1 MDTTTNK
8 SVSLTIPKRSLW
20 SFIGL
25 IISLA
30 FTVLNT
36 IEYIIPSFNE
46 IFSLT
51 PEALSIYRMGL
62 IIWAPLLSYGL
73 IGLNV
78 CLFVNILKPLKPYE
92 GKGLIYCLI
101 QSLRAGLIAGLI
113 VGLTFGLP
121 MGYFLDLI
129 EGFSTFSIMH
139 VLGLIVGLT
148 FGLLWGLGKEF

>member
-1 MDTTTNK
+1 MDRTTNK

-25 IISLA
+25 ITSLA

-51 PEALSIYRMGL
+51 PETLSIYRIDL
-62 IIWAPLLSYGL
+62 IGVPLLSYGL

-92 GKGLIYCLI
+92 DQGLIYCLI

-113 VGLTFGLP
+113 LGLTFGLP
-121 MGYFLDLI
+121 MIPALDLI
-129 EGFSTFSIMH
+129 SGLITFSIMH
-139 VLGLIVGLT
+139 VFALIVGLT